1 MEALVRWTFEGRPI
15 SPAEFIP
22 IAEANGSIHQIG
34 EWTLRRACTD
44 ARAWPGIELSVNVSA
59 VQFRSTDLADR
70 IERIVSET
78 GFNWKRLQLEITE
91 TALLNTEDAALSV
104 IERLRSKGASVA
116 LDDFGTGY
124 SSLTYLR
131 RFPFDK
137 IKIDRSFIT
146 DVTLT
151 VDATIVL
158 AIIAIGRSL
167 GIKLVAE
174 GLENAEQRQFL
185 AAAGVHFFQGYLFG
199 RPTTAEKISEQ
210 LSCLTKTIAAS

>member
-1 MEALVRWTFEGRPI
+1 MEALVRWTFEGRLI

-116 LDDFGTGY
+116 LDDSGTGIQV
-124 SSLTYLR
+124 SLTCDGFRLT
-131 RFPFDK
+131 K
-137 IKIDRSFIT
+137 SRST
-146 DVTLT
+146 EVSSRTLP
-151 VDATIVL
+151 L
-158 AIIAIGRSL
+158 QSMPPLSL
-167 GIKLVAE
+167 QSLLSDDPWGSSWWRKS
-174 GLENAEQRQFL
+174 LENAEQRQFL